1 MRWTST
7 APFGGPIQ
15 QNISVLK
22 AQAVAVA
29 SSRRASES
37 KSKRVSD
44 LVNLEAV
51 FRLSRTGQLFFSRY
65 SVCHRSGLVALLG

>member
-29 SSRRASES
+29 SSRRASELR
-37 KSKRVSD
+37 SKRFSD

-51 FRLSRTGQLFFSRY
+51 FFFLLRRTGQLFLSRY
-65 SVCHRSGLVALLG
+65 SVSR